1 MGYSTRP
8 QHPSSPQA
16 IAKPSPQAITM
27 TIDKSSQKVRTMFSD
42 IAGTYDLLNH
52 VLSGNQDV
60 RWRRRAVLLL
70 GPRREELILDL
81 CCGTGDLGREILR
94 QQPRCEVIGA
104 DFAIPMLEIA
114 QAKFEG
120 NQEKAHAAFAAADA
134 LRLPFESEIF
144 NGVSVGYGV
153 RNWTDTRAGLGEV
166 HRVLKPGGRLLVLE
180 FMRAVS
186 PAMRSFYGAFNGF
199 LAPLGR
205 RISGHASA
213 YDYLPQSIADFYT
226 RHEFSELLRE
236 TGFENVRSF
245 NYFGGVSTAF
255 IAHKK
260 R

>member
-1 MGYSTRP
+1 ME
-8 QHPSSPQA
+8 HV
-16 IAKPSPQAITM
+16 
-27 TIDKSSQKVRTMFSD
+27 DKSSLKVRTMFSD

-70 GPRREELILDL
+70 GPRRGELILDL

-94 QQPRCEVIGA
+94 QQPGCEVIGA
-104 DFAIPMLEIA
+104 DFAIPMLDIA
-114 QAKFEG
+114 KRKFEA
-120 NQEKAHAAFAAADA
+120 AHSGLHANFSAADA
-134 LRLPFESEIF
+134 LHLPFESTSFDGI
-144 NGVSVGYGV
+144 SIGYGV
-153 RNWTDTRAGLGEV
+153 RNWTDTEAGLREV

-226 RHEFSELLRE
+226 RHEFSKLLRQ

-245 NYFGGVSTAF
+245 DYFGGVSTAF
-255 IAHKK
+255 IAHK
-260 R
+260 RR